1 MLAKYLSKPNGIIYV
16 KCYANTSFFVTNVNS
31 NSHGNDLAMEQVI
44 AGYNCIKNL
53 DFKLFLS

>member
-1 MLAKYLSKPNGIIYV
+1 MQIQV
-16 KCYANTSFFVTNVNS
+16 FFFTNVNS